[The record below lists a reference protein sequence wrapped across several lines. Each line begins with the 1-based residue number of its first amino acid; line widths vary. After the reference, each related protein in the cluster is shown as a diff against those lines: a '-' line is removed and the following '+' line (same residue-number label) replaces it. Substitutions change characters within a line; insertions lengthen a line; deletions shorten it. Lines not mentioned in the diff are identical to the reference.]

1 MLNSALRSNYLLGT
15 MQTPAHILVTD
26 RLGSV
31 NRVPL
36 VKPVFTMG
44 RHIDNDLQILS
55 SSVSRHHAEILLEE
69 GSYYITDKGS
79 KSGTFV
85 NGVKIVRQKLRDLD
99 RIQLGSDEEYEIRF
113 EVAGPEEG
121 AGERRPG
128 QGGPAVPP
136 FNARAE
142 LKNLAKFLEVNQALN
157 ISVSIEEVLH
167 LIVDAAVEIT
177 GADRGALLLRNEL
190 GEIEFRAARDR
201 DRRTLSSDRFSI
213 SRTAV
218 DQAFHGGPSV
228 VFSDL
233 DGQPAATTE
242 SALQLE
248 LHTVVCIPIHRL
260 QACEL
265 ADSTRIFPRDVVGT
279 LYVDSR
285 RSTDALSK
293 VSVKLLESLAVEASR
308 ALESLRL
315 MQEEEQKRRMELE
328 FAMAREVQVALL
340 TNSALET
347 DKAEAAA
354 HSKPSRYVDGD
365 FYDLLTLEDGR
376 SVVVLGDVSGK
387 GIAAALLASMSQG
400 ILDAQL
406 RSGQS
411 LPSVITGLNRLL
423 VRKSAPSKFV
433 TLFCAALDCA
443 GNLCF
448 VNAGHNPPILLRAG
462 GELETLAPNAM
473 IVGAFDFARYSE
485 GRTQLK
491 PEDVLVAFSDGVTEA
506 TAVTGEMFGDERLAA
521 SLRSASRRR
530 ASEIVD
536 SILADVAAFTHGLPQ
551 ADDITIVVLKM
562 KR

>member
-1 MLNSALRSNYLLGT
+1 ME
-15 MQTPAHILVTD
+15 TPAYILVTD

-31 NRVPL
+31 NRLPL
-36 VKPVFTMG
+36 TKPVFTLG
-44 RHIDNDLQILS
+44 RHVDNDLQILS
-55 SSVSRHHAEILLEE
+55 TSVSRHHAEIRLED
-69 GSYYITDKGS
+69 GAYFIVDVGS

-85 NGVKIVRQKLRDLD
+85 NSEKVSRQKLRDMD
-99 RIQLGSDEEYEIRF
+99 RIRLGSDEEYDIRF
-113 EVAGPEEG
+113 ETAAQAEEAEG
-121 AGERRPG
+121 RKRGTTGFPST
-128 QGGPAVPP
+128 P

-142 LKNLAKFLEVNQALN
+142 LKNLAKFLEVNQALK
-157 ISVSIEEVLH
+157 ISLSIDEVLR

-177 GADRGALLLRNEL
+177 GADRGALLLRNER

-218 DQAFHGGPSV
+218 DQAFHGGRSV

-233 DGQPAATTE
+233 DGQSAAATE

-248 LHTVVCIPIHRL
+248 LHTIVCIPIPRM
-260 QACEL
+260 QVREL
-265 ADSTRIFPRDVVGT
+265 ADATGIFNSDIVGT

-285 RSTDALSK
+285 RVTDALSK
-293 VSVKLLESLAVEASR
+293 TSVKLLESLAVEVSR

-315 MQEEEQKRRMELE
+315 MQEEEQKQRMEQE

-354 HSKPSRYVDGD
+354 QSKPSRYVDGD

-376 SVVVLGDVSGK
+376 SILVLGDVAGK

-406 RSGQS
+406 RLGQS
-411 LPSVITGLNRLL
+411 LSSVFTGLNRLL

-433 TLFCAALDCA
+433 TLFCGVLDST
-443 GNLCF
+443 GKLCF
-448 VNAGHNPPILLRAG
+448 VNAGHNPPILLRST
-462 GELETLAPNAM
+462 GEMETLASNAM
-473 IVGAFDFARYSE
+473 IVGAFDFARYAE
-485 GRTQLK
+485 GTTQLL
-491 PEDVLVAFSDGVTEA
+491 PGDVLVAFSDGVTEA
-506 TAVTGEMFGDERLAA
+506 TDMAGQMFGDERLAA
-521 SLRSASRRR
+521 SLRSVAPRR

-536 SILADVAAFTHGLPQ
+536 AILADVAAFTHGLPQ
-551 ADDITIVVLKM
+551 ADDITIVALRM
-562 KR
+562 KP